1 MGLASRR
8 GLSLIISEKMKGRI
22 PMQLFLAS
30 FGVFYFIIGAILGWG
45 AYVDTRGAWYKKIP
59 FAFFIMMIWGASI
72 LVGDEFLLR
81 IQNKIEDVDDNEF
94 ETLSA
99 NNVKKMGEK
108 DK

>member
-1 MGLASRR
+1 
-8 GLSLIISEKMKGRI
+8 
-22 PMQLFLAS
+22 
-30 FGVFYFIIGAILGWG
+30 
-45 AYVDTRGAWYKKIP
+45 
-59 FAFFIMMIWGASI
+59 MMIWGASI